1 MACGRWTTGAGT
13 DREAQTGRRR
23 GSGHGRGISVGL
35 QEGISGFI
43 RKAVGEKGILRQ
55 PDNSQKEIQSG
66 SFGVFQHPKP
76 FLFMLGKDLF
86 PFIELVPGNAEA
98 FTEGLNGRTVQE
110 SFRQDTEDKKEAITG
125 IGDNH
130 IREDGMGVRAA
141 FADQPKDRD
150 FL

>member
-1 MACGRWTTGAGT
+1 M
-13 DREAQTGRRR
+13 
-23 GSGHGRGISVGL
+23 
-35 QEGISGFI
+35 
-43 RKAVGEKGILRQ
+43 
-55 PDNSQKEIQSG
+55 
-66 SFGVFQHPKP
+66 FQHPEP
-76 FLFMLGKDLF
+76 FLFVLEKDLF

-98 FTEGLNGRTVQE
+98 FTEGLNGRAVQE

>member
-76 FLFMLGKDLF
+76 FLFMLRKDLF
-86 PFIELVPGNAEA
+86 PFIELVP
-98 FTEGLNGRTVQE
+98 GRTVQE